1 MKQEQLNDGC
11 FSFMV
16 FLISALY
23 GGMTFDQTECT
34 KCHMVRWVHIETGY
48 YIFNLFFV
56 YCYYNNI
63 KRHNRENLK
72 FMIFNCMLNVVHSG
86 WLIYGNVIYFKYH
99 EVCNREW
106 VHDDNQTDPIVWVML
121 AQVVLGYFTLLKC
134 CSFGTI
140 ILCFGP
146 AFYRSMRRAR
156 RPDAQRVPT

>member
-1 MKQEQLNDGC
+1 
-11 FSFMV
+11 MV

-99 EVCNREW
+99 DDCNKEW
-106 VHDDNQTDPIVWVML
+106 VPEED
-121 AQVVLGYFTLLKC
+121 
-134 CSFGTI
+134 
-140 ILCFGP
+140 
-146 AFYRSMRRAR
+146 
-156 RPDAQRVPT
+156 